1 MEIKEIT
8 EDNFQT
14 EVTKAQTPVFLEFY
28 ANWCGPCKA
37 QLPILEQAAEEANDV
52 KFCKINVDE
61 APRLCEKYG
70 VESVPTML
78 ILKGEE
84 IFQKI
89 TGVQSLE
96 AILEYLEM

>member
-1 MEIKEIT
+1 MEIKKIT
-8 EDNFQT
+8 EENFQT
-14 EVTKAQTPVFLEFY
+14 EVTRAQTPVFLEFY
-28 ANWCGPCKA
+28 ADWCEPCKA
-37 QLPILEQAAEEANDV
+37 QLPILEQAAAEASDV

-61 APRLCEKYG
+61 EPRLCEEYG
-70 VESVPTML
+70 VSSVPTMF
-78 ILKGEE
+78 ILSGEE